1 MSILTAGGR
10 SATARRFSQA
20 NFYGTN
26 PPTHRLASASRHR
39 ESTTPM
45 GRRRALDLYDTKDIL
60 HTHEL
65 VKKATQPSRGASQ
78 SRWVH
83 NINLQSFARN
93 D

>member
-1 MSILTAGGR
+1 
-10 SATARRFSQA
+10 
-20 NFYGTN
+20 
-26 PPTHRLASASRHR
+26 
-39 ESTTPM
+39 M

-65 VKKATQPSRGASQ
+65 VKKATQSSRGASQ

-83 NINLQSFARN
+83 DINIHSFARN